1 MRDQLED
8 ELRLLLAEDADR
20 APTSVKLLP
29 QVKVIVRQR
38 RHRARLK
45 WVGASAAAVT
55 AAGLT
60 AAILTGALDHS
71 PGDRPGLS
79 AEVVSGHGALP
90 GDEQGSCAK
99 EYSPSEVA
107 QRAFAFSGTV
117 RSIGPS
123 RTNRDGM
130 AMPLVSATFHVDQWF
145 KGGAGQ
151 TVIIDI
157 VDPKGPVR
165 TSDDSPSYSIG
176 TRLLVS
182 GEHRWDVGDPNDLL
196 AWSCGFTRYYDTAT
210 AQSWRAAMG

>member
-1 MRDQLED
+1 MTDQLED

-20 APTSVKLLP
+20 APASVDLLAR
-29 QVKVIVRQR
+29 VKVLVRQQ

-45 WVGASAAAVT
+45 WFGASAAAVS

-60 AAILTGALDHS
+60 VAVLTGALGHN

-90 GDEQGSCAK
+90 GEEQGSCAK
-99 EYSPSEVA
+99 EYSASEVGR
-107 QRAFAFSGTV
+107 RAFAFSGTV

-123 RTNRDGM
+123 RTNHGGV
-130 AMPLVSATFHVDQWF
+130 AMPLVSATFRVDHWF
-145 KGGAGQ
+145 KGGTGQ
-151 TVIIDI
+151 TVTIDI
-157 VDPKGPVR
+157 SDPQGPVR
-165 TSDDSPSYSIG
+165 SSEGPPSFGIG

-196 AWSCGFTRYYDTAT
+196 AWSCGFTRYYDTDT
-210 AQSWRAAMG
+210 AHSWGAAMG

>member
-1 MRDQLED
+1 MTDQLED

-60 AAILTGALDHS
+60 VAILTGALDHS

-79 AEVVSGHGALP
+79 AEVVSGQGALP

-99 EYSPSEVA
+99 DYSPSEVGR
-107 QRAFAFSGTV
+107 RAFAFSGTV

-123 RTNRDGM
+123 RTNRGGVEM
-130 AMPLVSATFHVDQWF
+130 YLVSATFRVDHWF
-145 KGGAGQ
+145 KGGTGQ
-151 TVIIDI
+151 TVTIDI
-157 VDPKGPVR
+157 GDPRGPVR
-165 TSDDSPSYSIG
+165 ASEGPPSFGIG

-210 AQSWRAAMG
+210 AQNWRAVMD